1 MIYNKTK
8 FVRNIGIMAH
18 IDAGKTTTT
27 ERILYYTG
35 ISHKIGEVHDG
46 AAVMDWMVQ
55 EQERGITITSA
66 ATHCVWKYNDQEYFI
81 NIIDTPGHVDFTI
94 EVERSLRV
102 LDGAIAVFDGV
113 SGVEPQSETVW
124 RQADR
129 YKVPRICFINKLDR
143 AGANFQRAVTSIKS
157 KLNAKPLI
165 MQLPIGLESEFKGI
179 IDLVYMKAYIWEND
193 QPGANF
199 IETEIP
205 EEYLVPAQNARIALI
220 SELIS
225 RDENVSLLEQYLNN
239 KITPEDIIK
248 AVRSSTISLYHTPIF
263 CGSAF
268 KNKGVQHLLNG
279 VAMYLPSPID
289 ISEFQV
295 IDKNNNC
302 TTRPKSREGLVIG
315 LVFKVVSDPHMGTLN
330 YIRIYSGQ
338 LSAGMTLF
346 NSTTGKTERV
356 SRMLRM
362 HANSKTEIKEAEAGD
377 IVVVTG
383 LKNVMTGHTL
393 CDLEDKVLLES
404 INIPIPVLKVSI
416 TPLTAN
422 DRNNLSDA
430 LVKMT
435 REDPSLI
442 VEANHETQQTI
453 LCGMGELH
461 LEIAIDRL
469 KREHKVNVKVGDP
482 IVSYRET
489 ITKMHEIDYQHKKQQ
504 GGRGQYARVVINFSP
519 GSGDEGLEFINSIKE
534 GRIPAGFIPS
544 VEEGIKL
551 AMKCGKTG
559 AQVVGVKAELLDG
572 DTHAVDSD
580 QESFKIAGQGAF
592 RQALIKCNVRVLEP
606 IMIVVVTT
614 PEEYMGA
621 VQGDLNKRRGQII
634 EVENVT
640 ENTVVIKALVPL
652 ATLSKY
658 VSTLR
663 TLTQGRAS
671 QSMQFEKYEF
681 STDQK
686 DL

>member
-1 MIYNKTK
+1 M
-8 FVRNIGIMAH
+8 
-18 IDAGKTTTT
+18 
-27 ERILYYTG
+27 
-35 ISHKIGEVHDG
+35 
-46 AAVMDWMVQ
+46 
-55 EQERGITITSA
+55 
-66 ATHCVWKYNDQEYFI
+66 
-81 NIIDTPGHVDFTI
+81 
-94 EVERSLRV
+94 
-102 LDGAIAVFDGV
+102 
-113 SGVEPQSETVW
+113 
-124 RQADR
+124 
-129 YKVPRICFINKLDR
+129 
-143 AGANFQRAVTSIKS
+143 
-157 KLNAKPLI
+157 
-165 MQLPIGLESEFKGI
+165 
-179 IDLVYMKAYIWEND
+179 
-193 QPGANF
+193 
-199 IETEIP
+199 
-205 EEYLVPAQNARIALI
+205 I

-289 ISEFQV
+289 VSEFQV

-461 LEIAIDRL
+461 L
-469 KREHKVNVKVGDP
+469 
-482 IVSYRET
+482 
-489 ITKMHEIDYQHKKQQ
+489 
-504 GGRGQYARVVINFSP
+504 
-519 GSGDEGLEFINSIKE
+519 
-534 GRIPAGFIPS
+534 
-544 VEEGIKL
+544 
-551 AMKCGKTG
+551 
-559 AQVVGVKAELLDG
+559 
-572 DTHAVDSD
+572 
-580 QESFKIAGQGAF
+580 
-592 RQALIKCNVRVLEP
+592 
-606 IMIVVVTT
+606 
-614 PEEYMGA
+614 
-621 VQGDLNKRRGQII
+621 
-634 EVENVT
+634 
-640 ENTVVIKALVPL
+640 
-652 ATLSKY
+652 
-658 VSTLR
+658 
-663 TLTQGRAS
+663 
-671 QSMQFEKYEF
+671 
-681 STDQK
+681 
-686 DL
+686 

>member
-199 IETEIP
+199 IENEIP
-205 EEYLVPAQNARIALI
+205 EEYLVPAQNARVALI

-289 ISEFQV
+289 VSEFQV

-453 LCGMGELH
+453 LCGMGELQ
-461 LEIAIDRL
+461 
-469 KREHKVNVKVGDP
+469 KC
-482 IVSYRET
+482 
-489 ITKMHEIDYQHKKQQ
+489 
-504 GGRGQYARVVINFSP
+504 
-519 GSGDEGLEFINSIKE
+519 
-534 GRIPAGFIPS
+534 
-544 VEEGIKL
+544 
-551 AMKCGKTG
+551 MK
-559 AQVVGVKAELLDG
+559 
-572 DTHAVDSD
+572 
-580 QESFKIAGQGAF
+580 
-592 RQALIKCNVRVLEP
+592 
-606 IMIVVVTT
+606 
-614 PEEYMGA
+614 
-621 VQGDLNKRRGQII
+621 
-634 EVENVT
+634 
-640 ENTVVIKALVPL
+640 
-652 ATLSKY
+652 
-658 VSTLR
+658 
-663 TLTQGRAS
+663 
-671 QSMQFEKYEF
+671 
-681 STDQK
+681 
-686 DL
+686 